1 MILFKTRS
9 DQNNTSKRT
18 RLHQSFQNLL
28 GGYAPEPP
36 NISVADIT
44 ILYESS
50 HFRFRIF
57 QSINQNAL
65 IIHYKKSTH
74 SKLRVF

>member
-1 MILFKTRS
+1 MIIFKSRS

-18 RLHQSFQNLL
+18 RLHETFQNLL

-44 ILYESS
+44 K
-50 HFRFRIF
+50 
-57 QSINQNAL
+57 
-65 IIHYKKSTH
+65 IHYII
-74 SKLRVF
+74 